1 MSLPDIYTGL
11 AAQFTPIIPRSYGY
25 VPNSIDPPTL
35 FFNLTDASP
44 STMGRGWM
52 TLEFDGFLLVSSADD
67 RAGQLSLSQFISP
80 TGDLSVWTTFGDNN
94 DLDLTDGTR
103 ASMLRYRSLS
113 IEELAAY
120 PYYGGVLEF
129 RVTTP
134 GV

>member
-1 MSLPDIYTGL
+1 MSLADIYDGL
-11 AAQFTPIIPRSYGY
+11 AAQFAPIIPRSYGY
-25 VPNSIDPPTL
+25 VPNSIDPPAL
-35 FFNLTDASP
+35 FFNLTEMRP

-52 TLEFDGFLLVSSADD
+52 ELDFSGFLLVSSSDD
-67 RAGQLSLSQFISP
+67 RAGQLALSEFLSP

-103 ASMLRYRSLS
+103 ATLQTWRSLS
-113 IEELAAY
+113 IQELAAY

>member
-1 MSLPDIYTGL
+1 MSLPDIYDGL
-11 AAQFTPIIPRSYGY
+11 AAQFSPIVRSYGY
-25 VPNSIDPPTL
+25 VPNAIDPPTL
-35 FFNLTDASP
+35 FFNLTEMRP

-52 TLEFDGFLLVSSADD
+52 ELDFSGFLLTSSADD
-67 RAGQLSLSQFISP
+67 RTGQLALAEFLSP
-80 TGDLSVWTTFGDNN
+80 TGTLSVWTTFGENN

-103 ASMLRYRSLS
+103 ATLLGFRSLS
-113 IEELAAY
+113 IQELAAY